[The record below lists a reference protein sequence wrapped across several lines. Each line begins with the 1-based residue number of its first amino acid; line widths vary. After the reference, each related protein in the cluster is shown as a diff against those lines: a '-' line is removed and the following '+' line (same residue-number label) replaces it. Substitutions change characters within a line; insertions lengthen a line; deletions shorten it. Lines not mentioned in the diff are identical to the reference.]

1 MHTAAPKALFTL
13 SAFPA
18 LGAVGTDSGGP
29 EGDTVGIRVVG
40 TWPVSEGPVSA
51 VVLSGEE
58 SEEDDGANDEVDRD
72 VVCETDQQKH
82 EKQCGGLLTHSGR
95 TRV

>member
-13 SAFPA
+13 RALPA
-18 LGAVGTDSGGP
+18 LPASGAVGTEVGGP
-29 EGDTVGIRVVG
+29 EGVTMGIRVVG

-58 SEEDDGANDEVDRD
+58 SEEDDGADDEVDGD
-72 VVCETDQQKH
+72 VVYKTNQQKH
-82 EKQCGGLLTHSGR
+82 E
-95 TRV
+95 